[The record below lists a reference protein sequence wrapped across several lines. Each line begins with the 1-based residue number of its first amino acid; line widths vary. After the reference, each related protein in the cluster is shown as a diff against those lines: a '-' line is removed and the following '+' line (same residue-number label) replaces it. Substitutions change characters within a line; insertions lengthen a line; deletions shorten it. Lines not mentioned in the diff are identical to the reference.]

1 MTFIRKYLFR
11 PNKVQTSKSK
21 FPVLLVIML
30 TITTFLL
37 SMTMLHSNN
46 EAVAQKQTQRSPSL
60 PDIVTI
66 QNNTSM
72 SISAPNA
79 PANKQNVPYQIVVAL
94 LLREDGKIL
103 GFLNQQYPYLCH
115 NICRSFTTK

>member
-1 MTFIRKYLFR
+1 MI
-11 PNKVQTSKSK
+11 
-21 FPVLLVIML
+21 
-30 TITTFLL
+30 
-37 SMTMLHSNN
+37 MLHSNEHR

-94 LLREDGKIL
+94 LLREDGL
-103 GFLNQQYPYLCH
+103 MRL
-115 NICRSFTTK
+115 